1 MVSTWLLGFVLG
13 IVFLQLLM
21 MYLYAGHD
29 ENDPPLAPSPDD
41 ATTPTT
47 STEIHADTDT
57 DTDANAT
64 TCSACGTE
72 NAVEYRYCRQCVGDL
87 SGDSV
92 PEHRRR
98 SPASRLF

>member
-1 MVSTWLLGFVLG
+1 MVSTWLLGFALG
-13 IVFLQLLM
+13 VVFLQLLAM
-21 MYLYAGHD
+21 MYLYVTDDH
-29 ENDPPLAPSPDD
+29 ENDPPLVPTPENET
-41 ATTPTT
+41 ATTTD
-47 STEIHADTDT
+47 TEIAA
-57 DTDANAT
+57 DANAT

-72 NAVEYRYCRQCVGDL
+72 NATEYRYCRQCVSDL